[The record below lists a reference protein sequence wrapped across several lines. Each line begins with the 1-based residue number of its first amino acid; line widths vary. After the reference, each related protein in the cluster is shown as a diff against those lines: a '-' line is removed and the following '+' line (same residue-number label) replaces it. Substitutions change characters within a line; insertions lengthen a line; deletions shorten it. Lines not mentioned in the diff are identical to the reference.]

1 MICLYTGR
9 LYYIPE
15 NITPNNK
22 NNQNQDT
29 LSKIT
34 GLEGKNSFELLGKD
48 NTIFKRGKTYTVTRL
63 QKHCSTPE
71 RTCDADRYIL
81 QN

>member
-22 NNQNQDT
+22 NKQNQDT

-34 GLEGKNSFELLGKD
+34 GLKGKNSFELLGKD
-48 NTIFKRGKTYTVTRL
+48 
-63 QKHCSTPE
+63 ST
-71 RTCDADRYIL
+71 
-81 QN
+81 

>member
-22 NNQNQDT
+22 NKQNQDT

-48 NTIFKRGKTYTVTRL
+48 
-63 QKHCSTPE
+63 ST
-71 RTCDADRYIL
+71 
-81 QN
+81 